1 MRDHAAAQQMVW
13 GFGRIAA
20 LEHPERFG
28 GLVDLPARPDGP
40 TGSLLAAV
48 LAGGSGEDQV
58 ALRSS
63 GALVRRLSRTGAAG
77 TRLAWRPRG
86 TVLVTGG
93 TGGLG
98 ARVARHL
105 AEQGAEH
112 LLLVSRRGP
121 DAPGAAELRSELE
134 GSGVETTLTSCD
146 VGDRAALAELLA
158 TVPADRPLTAVVH
171 TAAVLDDSVVDSLTP
186 DRIDQVLR
194 VKADGARHLHELTRD
209 ADLDA
214 FVLFSSL
221 AGTLGASGQGN
232 YAPATPT
239 WTRSPSSGTRWDCP
253 PPPSPGA
260 SGTSAAWPPRATS
273 RRPPAATV
281 CP

>member
-1 MRDHAAAQQMVW
+1 M
-13 GFGRIAA
+13 
-20 LEHPERFG
+20 
-28 GLVDLPARPDGP
+28 
-40 TGSLLAAV
+40 
-48 LAGGSGEDQV
+48 
-58 ALRSS
+58 
-63 GALVRRLSRTGAAG
+63 
-77 TRLAWRPRG
+77 
-86 TVLVTGG
+86 TGG

-232 YAPATPT
+232 YAPGNAYLDALAEQRHALGLPATSIAWSIWDERGMATEGDIEATAGRHGLPVMDPGLAVAALGAVAGDTEPT
-239 WTRSPSSGTRWDCP
+239 VVIADVEWERFHVAFTATR
-253 PPPSPGA
+253 PSPFLSDLPEVRQLTTAAAAGPAGETAPGA
-260 SGTSAAWPPRATS
+260 E
-273 RRPPAATV
+273 
-281 CP
+281 